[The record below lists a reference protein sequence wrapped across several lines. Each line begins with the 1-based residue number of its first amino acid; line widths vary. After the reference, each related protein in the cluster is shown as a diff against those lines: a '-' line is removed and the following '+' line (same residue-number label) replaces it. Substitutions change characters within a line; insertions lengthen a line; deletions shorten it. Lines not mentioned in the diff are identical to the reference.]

1 MTDGMVIQ
9 VTLARA
15 ERAPFAV
22 VNTTAFGLRF
32 WQAPR
37 ARDAAEDGAG
47 GQVQGGPQ
55 WQVAPGS
62 SVAYVWDIH
71 VGAPQRVVAELVFP
85 AGNHTTQLLGS
96 FSFNEIADFGS
107 VAAADTEAVPV
118 SVRVVDGIRTL
129 WVGPVVHDGATMK
142 VISFWHGVC
151 ACVGVFSSPPPLC
164 ASKPQMLFA
173 TCSPNPTGVSSTM
186 PLVTIG
192 LRPRRRSASPLASRS
207 GDCWSLW

>member
-151 ACVGVFSSPPPLC
+151 ACVGVFSSPSPC
-164 ASKPQMLFA
+164 ASKPLMLFA